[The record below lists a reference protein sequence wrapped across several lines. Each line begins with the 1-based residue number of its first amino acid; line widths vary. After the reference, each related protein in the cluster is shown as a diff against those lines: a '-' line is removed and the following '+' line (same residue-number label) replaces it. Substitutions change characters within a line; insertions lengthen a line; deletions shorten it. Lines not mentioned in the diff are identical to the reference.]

1 MFLKAAGRT
10 LKAWQGRLGIS
21 ISKLLDNDTR
31 EKLKNLAAEVHET
44 SEVDTAKKLAMC
56 VANGSA
62 FHHAGL
68 ISEQRKLIEGGFRKG
83 IIKVIAA
90 TPTLA
95 AGLNLPARRVIIKGY
110 RRYDVNFG
118 QVPIPVLEYK
128 QMAGRAG
135 RPEA

>member
-1 MFLKAAGRT
+1 MKQV
-10 LKAWQGRLGIS
+10 KWKPQ
-21 ISKLLDNDTR
+21 
-31 EKLKNLAAEVHET
+31 KNLH
-44 SEVDTAKKLAMC
+44 MC
-56 VANGSA
+56 VENGSA

-68 ISEQRKLIEGGFRKG
+68 ISEQRKLIEDGFRKG

-95 AGLNLPARRVIIKGY
+95 AGLNLPARRVIIKGF

-135 RPEA
+135 RPRLDPYGESVLVAKTL